1 MVYDA
6 AVNQFE
12 IAILFLLAGLF
23 LAVLIVGLVT
33 VIWSALQV
41 RSAAKT
47 LATELRG
54 FQAENAKMHESA
66 RSNFAAIRKEM
77 RDALESYSLETKAT
91 LESHRTQ
98 MGMMIE
104 NINGAG
110 LGLAAKGI
118 SDATKKLTQIAV
130 ALQDL
135 LLAREEVE
143 ETGQTADQY
152 APAGASIYTQTA
164 SAGLDAEAMVEE
176 QA

>member
-1 MVYDA
+1 MAYSS
-6 AVNQFE
+6 AVTTFE
-12 IAILFLLAGLF
+12 VAILFLLAGLF
-23 LAVLIVGLVT
+23 LAVLVAGLGT

-66 RSNFAAIRKEM
+66 RSNFAAIRQEM
-77 RDALESYSLETKAT
+77 RGALEMYSTETKAA

-98 MGMMIE
+98 MGTMIE

-110 LGLAAKGI
+110 LGVAAKGI
-118 SDATKKLTQIAV
+118 SDATKKLTHIALT
-130 ALQDL
+130 LQDL
-135 LLAREEVE
+135 LIAKEEVE
-143 ETGQTADQY
+143 EAGETPDAY
-152 APAGASIYTQTA
+152 APAGASIYAQTA